1 MLHVSRLGNGLTVI
15 AHHMPVDVAAI
26 YAFYNVGA
34 KNEYPG
40 IFGGS
45 HLVEHMLFRRIEGLR
60 GSVDELVEGV
70 GGYFNG
76 FTNYDYTAYV
86 EVLPVEYAEL
96 GFEIESKRMI
106 NAVFDDGEFELE
118 RRIVLSEFDMNE
130 NDPDFRLMYRASMI
144 AWDTHPY
151 RYAVIGLRSDLNRV
165 SRDELFRY
173 YRRYYNPG
181 NAVLVVVGGLG
192 EDKAV
197 ELANKYFGGIEPG
210 GESGVV
216 KPWDDGLQGRVRVEL
231 KALSGE
237 TPRLLIAFKVPG
249 AHDIDGLRKTILTD
263 FIISGDRAF
272 AYGLTSRE
280 PMAVPRSSRL
290 YRLVEEGLG
299 DAVYS
304 YYEVTY
310 MNNLY
315 SIIIYNVKDPDK
327 AIMRVEELLAERPS
341 EDELGFARERIMARL
356 VFSTDS
362 PSKLAQIYGLSQLFM
377 GDPGK
382 LISVIEDSTKL
393 GASEYVD
400 FVNNLLS
407 RSISVIYG

>member
-1 MLHVSRLGNGLTVI
+1 
-15 AHHMPVDVAAI
+15 MPVDVAAI

>member
-1 MLHVSRLGNGLTVI
+1 MVRLFRLGNGLTVI
-15 AHHMPVDVAAI
+15 THYMPVNVIAI
-26 YAFYNVGA
+26 YALYNVGA

-45 HLVEHMLFRRIEGLR
+45 HLVEHMLFRRIEDLK

-86 EVLPVEYAEL
+86 EVLPIEHAEL
-96 GFEIESKRMI
+96 GFEIESKRMT
-106 NAVFDDGEFELE
+106 NAVFDPEEFELE

-151 RYAVIGLRSDLNRV
+151 RYAVIGLRSDLNKV
-165 SRDELFRY
+165 SRDELYRY

-181 NAVLVVVGGLG
+181 NVVLVIVGGLS
-192 EDKAV
+192 EDKAADLV
-197 ELANKYFGGIEPG
+197 NRYFSNIEPG
-210 GESGVV
+210 VGSGVIS
-216 KPWDDGLQGRVRVEL
+216 PWDDGFQGKAMIEL
-231 KALSGE
+231 KALSSE
-237 TPRLLIAFKVPG
+237 TSRSLIAFKVPG
-249 AHDIDGLRKTILTD
+249 AYNTEELGRLILMD
-263 FIISGDRAF
+263 FVVSGDRSF

-280 PMAVPRSSRL
+280 PMAVPRSARL

-299 DAVYS
+299 DAIYS

-315 SIIIYNVKDPDK
+315 SIIVYNVKDPDK
-327 AIMRVEELLAERPS
+327 VITRVEELIMERPS
-341 EDELGFARERIMARL
+341 NDELSFARERIMARL
-356 VFSTDS
+356 SFSMDS
-362 PSKLAQIYGLSQLFM
+362 PSKLAQVYGLSQLFM
-377 GDPGK
+377 NDPGK
-382 LISVIEDSTKL
+382 LTSVIEGATKL
-393 GASEYVD
+393 GTNDYAE
-400 FVNNLLS
+400 FVNKVLKT
-407 RSISVIYG
+407 SISVIYR

>member
-1 MLHVSRLGNGLTVI
+1 MVSVSRLGNGLTVVT
-15 AHHMPVDVAAI
+15 HYMPVDVVAV

-86 EVLPVEYAEL
+86 EVLPIEYAEL
-96 GFEIESKRMI
+96 GLEIESKRMT
-106 NAVFDDGEFELE
+106 NAVFDPGEFELE
-118 RRIVLSEFDMNE
+118 RKIVLSEFDMNE
-130 NDPDFRLMYRASMI
+130 NDADFRLMYRASMI

-181 NAVLVVVGGLG
+181 NAVLVIVGGL
-192 EDKAV
+192 EERKALG
-197 ELANKYFGGIEPG
+197 LAERYFGGIGTG
-210 GESGVV
+210 GESGAV
-216 KPWDDGLQGRVRVEL
+216 KPWDDGLQGRARIEMR
-231 KALSGE
+231 ALSGE
-237 TPRLLIAFKVPG
+237 TPRLFIAFKVPG
-249 AHDIDGLRKTILTD
+249 AYDLDGLRRLMLMD
-263 FIISGDRAF
+263 FVVSGDRAF
-272 AYGLTSRE
+272 TYGLTSRE

-299 DAVYS
+299 DTVYS

-310 MNNLY
+310 MNSLY
-315 SIIIYNVKDPDK
+315 TIMIYNVRDPDRVI
-327 AIMRVEELLAERPS
+327 ARVGELIMERPS
-341 EDELGFARERIMARL
+341 EDELGFARERMMARL
-356 VFSTDS
+356 TFSMDS
-362 PSKLAQIYGLSQLFM
+362 PSKLAQLYGLSQLFM
-377 GDPGK
+377 NDPNG
-382 LISVIEDSTKL
+382 LASIIESAARLD
-393 GASEYVD
+393 ASEYVG
-400 FVNNLLS
+400 FVDKLLD
-407 RSISVIYG
+407 RLIAIIYR